1 MDGLADILKT
11 ITTEMQKSLSPQTVV
26 GDPITVD
33 GKTIVPL
40 MSVGMGFGA
49 GTGKETNTAGS
60 AGGGGGL
67 GMKPIAIV
75 IIDQQ
80 GVRIE
85 RMTESSNHSLIDHL
99 TDAIP
104 KFMENISRKKETRV
118 EIEGSGTES

>member
-1 MDGLADILKT
+1 MEGLTDILKT

-26 GDPITVD
+26 GNPITVE

-49 GTGKETNTAGS
+49 GSGMGKETDPSGGA
-60 AGGGGGL
+60 GGGGL
-67 GMKPIAIV
+67 GMKPIAVV

-85 RMTESSNHSLIDHL
+85 RMKESRDTLVDHL
-99 TDAIP
+99 VEAVP
-104 KFMENISRKKETRV
+104 RFMENISRKKETRV
-118 EIEGSGTES
+118 EIEGAGGD

>member
-1 MDGLADILKT
+1 MEGLTDILKT

-26 GDPITVD
+26 GDPITVE

-49 GTGKETNTAGS
+49 GSGVGKETDPSGGA
-60 AGGGGGL
+60 GGGGL
-67 GMKPIAIV
+67 GMKPIAVV

-85 RMTESSNHSLIDHL
+85 RMNESRDTLVDHL
-99 TDAIP
+99 VEAVP
-104 KFMENISRKKETRV
+104 RFVENISRKKETRV
-118 EIEGSGTES
+118 EIGGAGED